1 MQSYREYDIAS
12 QWKPLVIISAILC
25 ILSLAN
31 NFMMLILTPRN
42 MALYYEEM
50 GIYNVEPPNVFRL
63 FLIYSLLSF
72 LLYGSGLLFGI
83 LIQKRKKA
91 GLYMYTL
98 YLILRLYLIYNMM
111 VETGADVLGWVS
123 AVLFIFEAIIILK
136 LWFTEDGKLWF
147 SGKSALM
154 E

>member
-1 MQSYREYDIAS
+1 MQSYREYEIAS

-83 LIQKRKKA
+83 LIQKRKKQDCICTHYI
-91 GLYMYTL
+91 LY
-98 YLILRLYLIYNMM
+98 
-111 VETGADVLGWVS
+111 
-123 AVLFIFEAIIILK
+123 
-136 LWFTEDGKLWF
+136 
-147 SGKSALM
+147 
-154 E
+154 

>member
-1 MQSYREYDIAS
+1 MQSYREYEIAS

-83 LIQKRKKA
+83 LITKKKKSRTV
-91 GLYMYTL
+91 YVHIISYT
-98 YLILRLYLIYNMM
+98 
-111 VETGADVLGWVS
+111 E
-123 AVLFIFEAIIILK
+123 IISDL
-136 LWFTEDGKLWF
+136 
-147 SGKSALM
+147 
-154 E
+154 